1 LAVGV
6 AAEVKNKLSVVD
18 VVGETVSLKKAGS
31 TYKGLCPFHGEKTP
45 SFVVTPGR
53 ESWHCFG
60 CGLGGDIFSFVM
72 QRDTVSFPEA
82 LKTLAA
88 KAGIEIDERTRHE
101 DAHRAR
107 LRTVLESAIAF
118 YHAVL
123 TASAAGKSALD
134 YLHGRGFTDETI
146 TAYQLG
152 WAPGGWDQMTRA
164 LGTKRDVRP
173 EELVEVGLASPRQ
186 SGRGGVYDKFRA
198 RVIFPIRDQN
208 GHAVGLGGRLLEGDG
223 PKYLNSPGTPL
234 FDKSRTLYLIDKA
247 KGSVRK
253 SGQAVI
259 VEGYTDA
266 LMAHQAG
273 FETVVASLGTA
284 LTPGQVAL
292 LTRYATRIVLAY
304 DVDPAGEKAGTLG
317 VTALND
323 LIRQLQA
330 DTSGVK
336 LEDVRVARLPDGK
349 DPDEVVRE
357 DPAAWETAIARAKP
371 LVEYLIDHHAARFDL
386 KTSSG
391 RIGFVEAI
399 MPAIRDIADPLR
411 RDEALGEIHR
421 ASGIEERVLRQ
432 VLDRPARNPIATG
445 PGRAGSNG
453 HDRDSRIT
461 ADAVLASPDALPVRD
476 ILRAV
481 TPVEAELLR
490 LLLLVPDQQLRV
502 VDELGPDQLPSTV
515 ARELFR
521 ALVLQRAPNDLGIHP
536 PFDSAALLV
545 ALDEETA
552 ALARALYAKPGPDP
566 RELEPQQLDYEVTRL
581 LIELEDDVLRERSD
595 YNEAAQGEAE
605 RAGDRDAIARLLL
618 ERRQINE
625 SRLSLDR
632 RRDQTRLLASHRR

>member
-6 AAEVKNKLSVVD
+6 AAEVKTKLSVVD
-18 VVGETVSLKKAGS
+18 VVGESVSLKKAGT

-53 ESWHCFG
+53 DSWHCFG

-72 QRDTVSFPEA
+72 QRDGVPFPEA
-82 LKTLAA
+82 LRTLAQR
-88 KAGIEIDERTRHE
+88 AGVEIDERTKRE
-101 DAHRAR
+101 DAYKAR
-107 LRTVLESAIAF
+107 LRQVLDSAIAF

-123 TASAAGKSALD
+123 TNSQAGTGALE

-146 TAYQLG
+146 ETYQLG

-164 LGTKRDVRP
+164 LATKRDVRP

-198 RVIFPIRDQN
+198 RVLFPIRDQN
-208 GHAVGLGGRLLEGDG
+208 GHAVGIGGRLLEGEG
-223 PKYLNSPGTPL
+223 PKYLNSPATPL

-247 KGSVRK
+247 KSSIRK

-273 FETVVASLGTA
+273 FDNVVASLGTA

-292 LTRYATRIVLAY
+292 LTRYASRIALAY
-304 DVDPAGEKAGTLG
+304 DVDAAGEKAGRLG
-317 VTALND
+317 VTALAG
-323 LIRQLQA
+323 LIGQLQG

-349 DPDEVVRE
+349 DPDDLVRE
-357 DPAAWETAIARAKP
+357 SPAAWEAAIAKAKP
-371 LVEYLIDHHAARFDL
+371 LVEYLIDHHAGRYDL

-391 RIGFVEAI
+391 RIGFVEAV
-399 MPAIRDIADPLR
+399 MPAIREIADPLR
-411 RDEALGEIHR
+411 RDEALGEVR
-421 ASGIEERVLRQ
+421 RVSGVEERVLLQ
-432 VLDRPARNPIATG
+432 VLERPARNPIGQRRSGVAG
-445 PGRAGSNG
+445 LDGDGRFS
-453 HDRDSRIT
+453 
-461 ADAVLASPDALPVRD
+461 ADAVLSSPDALPIHD
-476 ILRAV
+476 ILRAI
-481 TPVEAELLR
+481 TPVESELLR
-490 LLLLVPDQQLRV
+490 LLLLVPDEQLRV
-502 VDELGPDQLPSTV
+502 VNELGPDQLPSTV

-521 ALVLQRAPNDLGIHP
+521 AIVLQRAPNDQGIHP
-536 PFDSAALLV
+536 PFDGAALLL
-545 ALDEETA
+545 ALDDETA
-552 ALARALYAKPGPDP
+552 ALARALYAKAGPDARGLDP
-566 RELEPQQLDYEVTRL
+566 AHLDYEITRL
-581 LIELEDDVLRERSD
+581 LLELEDDQLRERSD

-605 RAGDRDAIARLLL
+605 RAGDREAIDRLML

-625 SRLSLDR
+625 ARLSLDR
-632 RRDQTRLLASHRR
+632 RRDQTRLLVSHRR